1 MLPGLRGSFVWPSWG
16 RRTNQCKHWTG
27 LELESLSCLPADVP
41 LPHVLMAFYGS
52 LESLWLLLTQWDS
65 LHRGGL
71 ERGGFQREGRPQYIA
86 DAKTLKHKE
95 RRHCEAS
102 EDILTFGFV
111 DLICIFVSFV
121 CCGLF
126 FFLLFS
132 LSCSYV
138 QNLHGVALRW
148 HFS

>member
-1 MLPGLRGSFVWPSWG
+1 MQTLNRSGAGILFMSAS
-16 RRTNQCKHWTG
+16 RRPTSTRLNGFLWQLG
-27 LELESLSCLPADVP
+27 IF
-41 LPHVLMAFYGS
+41 MAS
-52 LESLWLLLTQWDS
+52 SDS
-65 LHRGGL
+65 VGFIAQGGL
-71 ERGGFQREGRPQYIA
+71 GRGGFQREGRPQYIA

-126 FFLLFS
+126 FFSS
-132 LSCSYV
+132 L
-138 QNLHGVALRW
+138 QFEL
-148 HFS
+148 